1 MDSSTSVCKM
11 SEEEDFEQDVNLS
24 LNYGNP
30 PELSITIPELSD
42 LSQMV
47 APWESVKI
55 PTDVLLVTAKD
66 CEFLSCY
73 AFLRNGCR
81 SYNRGLGI
89 VYFGDMGDVKDKV
102 NVSLLRCSEGAAG
115 PGAAL
120 SKVKTA
126 IPILQPKALFCVG
139 FCGGLSYEK
148 VKLGDVVISAKL
160 TTYAHKKVMNDREQH
175 RGIITPVSRD
185 FADLIRHAADGWK
198 APLANPE
205 ENSKIEV
212 HRDAEILSGPE
223 LVNSEWRRE
232 ELLERYRE
240 AIAIE
245 MEGEG
250 VFAAAHDL
258 KMEWVVIKGI
268 SDYADGSKS
277 KTQAWRPFASVMA
290 ASVVDNILKVP
301 GLLKDWQHYKG
312 EFNHKQEG
320 VSKLGVL
327 LIVSAIVVLLLAIAL
342 GYSFSL
348 INLKQNKPTDEFHKD
363 EAKVDSS
370 ADPAIPLHKDETKGS
385 RTPNEDPLTTL
396 LTSITGGSPGQVN
409 FKGRTI
415 AYRAHGRIHSFD
427 EPWVYD
433 ATAWDIESRIKAKVK
448 HYKESEEAIQDAVK
462 EVIKNLEA
470 QGILQD

>member
-1 MDSSTSVCKM
+1 M
-11 SEEEDFEQDVNLS
+11 SEEEDFDPHFHQNLS
-24 LNYGNP
+24 QNYGDP

-42 LSQMV
+42 LPQMT
-47 APWESVKI
+47 APWKSVKI
-55 PTDVLLVTAKD
+55 PTDVLLVTVKD
-66 CEFLSCY
+66 CEFLGCV
-73 AFLRNGCR
+73 AFLKNICK

-126 IPILQPKALFCVG
+126 ISILQPKALFYVG
-139 FCGGLSYEK
+139 FCGGLSYGK

-160 TTYAHKKVMNDREQH
+160 TTYAHKKVMNDGEQH

-185 FADLIRHAADGWK
+185 FANLIKHAADGWK

-205 ENSKIEV
+205 VNRKVEV
-212 HRDAEILSGPE
+212 HRDGVILSGPE

-250 VFAAAHDL
+250 VFAAANDL

-290 ASVVDNILKVP
+290 ASVVANILKVP

-312 EFNHKQEG
+312 VNPKQEG
-320 VSKLGVL
+320 FSKPGVML
-327 LIVSAIVVLLLAIAL
+327 SVSAFVVLLLAI
-342 GYSFSL
+342 SL
-348 INLKQNKPTDEFHKD
+348 SINLKQDKPTNEFHNND
-363 EAKVDSS
+363 AKG
-370 ADPAIPLHKDETKGS
+370 P
-385 RTPNEDPLTTL
+385 RTPNEDPVATL
-396 LTSITGGSPGQVN
+396 LQSITGGAPGQVN
-409 FKGRTI
+409 FRGRTI
-415 AYRAHGRIHSFD
+415 GYRALGRIHSLD

-433 ATAWDIESRIKAKVK
+433 ATAWDIESGIKAKVK

-462 EVIKNLEA
+462 EVITKLTA